1 MNTFISNKV
10 TVNEAKRLLQEGC
23 ADYIQ
28 IHDSAGNSAVR
39 GLDQQTVGNFFGV
52 ANNATVQK
60 SPSRHLPILVTT
72 R

>member
-10 TVNEAKRLLQEGC
+10 TVNEAKRLLQEGS

-28 IHDSAGNSAVR
+28 IHESAGNSAVR
-39 GLDQQTVGNFFGV
+39 GLDQQSVGNFFGV
-52 ANNATVQK
+52 ANNTAQK